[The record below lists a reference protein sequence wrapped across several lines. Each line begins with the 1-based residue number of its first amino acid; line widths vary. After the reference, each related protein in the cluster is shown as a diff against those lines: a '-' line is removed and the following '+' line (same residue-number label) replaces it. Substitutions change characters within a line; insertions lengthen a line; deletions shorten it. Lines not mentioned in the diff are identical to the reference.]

1 MKMKKSETNEPYYR
15 TIKDPESFLHHYIS
29 LHKDHYSRMKHAAIA
44 RLFPIVK
51 YERILDV
58 GCGGGFYSL
67 LAARK
72 GGSNILLVDVESVC
86 IKAAKLNLSKN
97 AGLKTE
103 GIVASAT
110 SLPLRSEMFDLVLCI
125 DLIEHIRSDNI
136 LLKEAKRILNAGGSM
151 LISTQNSY
159 SLNYIIEGFFNRHVL
174 KNQKWMGWDPSH
186 VRFYN
191 PKSLFLLLRNMGFEI
206 TGVSGTYFMPYNL
219 FFWKGLPSFLSKI
232 SRAFGLFVKKF
243 NDILEMRCQ
252 KILLRTF
259 GWGIICSCTK
269 SLAPLE
275 NPNGNT
281 SG

>member
-1 MKMKKSETNEPYYR
+1 MKKSETNEPYYR